1 MKNLEKFLSEGNEWF
16 KRYIKTI
23 REYANKI
30 QESEEWLSTTLNS
43 IGDAVIATDKSGNV
57 RFMNPVAEALTGWK
71 QEEAT
76 GKPLEGIFNI
86 INEENNKKAEN
97 PVSRVLREGNI
108 VGLANHTILIAK
120 DGKKIPIADSGAPIQ
135 DDKGNIVGVV
145 LIFRDITELKKSE
158 KKLKDVIQFLPD
170 ATFMIDTEGKVI
182 FWNKAMEEMTNV
194 KAEEILNK
202 GNYEYALPF
211 YGKRRPILIDLV
223 LNSKNNFESEY
234 YVFDKIGDTLIS
246 EVFVPYLKTNGTFL
260 WGKARP
266 LYDFQGIIIGAI
278 ETIRDITESKKAEQ
292 KIIHL
297 NNVLRA
303 VRNVNQLITKE
314 KDRNSLLQR
323 ACNILIEIPG
333 FFNAW
338 IALIDSSNKVTHVFE
353 AGIGE
358 AFSAIE
364 KMLKKGKITKCA
376 QKAMLQTE
384 ATLIE
389 DPYSTCRDCPLSNSY
404 GNRASMTIRLEHERK
419 VFGWLTVSIPNELV
433 EGEQELFE
441 EVGGDIAFALYDIDR
456 EEKHREAEKRMI
468 KSEEKYHNLVN
479 DMREMIGKIEAN
491 GEIVYASPQTFELM
505 GFRPEEVIGK
515 NWFKS
520 YVHPED
526 FTQIAN
532 AMKGATDSQGGFESF
547 DFRMRHKDGH
557 YIHVSGRGKIIK
569 EEGKIKYIASFRDIT
584 KRTLA
589 EQELRKSESLYHMA
603 YDRANFYKDL
613 FAHDM
618 NNILQAILSGL
629 QLSEIIFD
637 DPDKREALKTN
648 LRIMKNQIIR
658 GANLIS
664 NVRKLSQLE
673 EIELPLKKIEICNIL
688 KNLISTLKN
697 TYQTKNFNIQVHSIG
712 KKLHVQANDFLV
724 DVFENILIN
733 SVRHNRNPSVE
744 VTVKIS
750 RAQKNSV
757 NYLKMEFQDNGKGIA
772 NSWKENI
779 FQRGYT
785 EEKSVQGMGLGL
797 SLVKKIIKNYN
808 GEIWVE
814 DRIKGDHSKG
824 SNFILLIP
832 EVN

>member
-1 MKNLEKFLSEGNEWF
+1 MKKLE
-16 KRYIKTI
+16 
-23 REYANKI
+23 
-30 QESEEWLSTTLNS
+30 ESEEWLSTTLNS

-57 RFMNPVAEALTGWK
+57 RFMNPMAEALTGWR
-71 QEEAT
+71 QEEAME
-76 GKPLEGIFNI
+76 KPLECIFNI
-86 INEENNKKAEN
+86 INEETNKKVEN
-97 PVSRVLREGNI
+97 PVSRVLREGII
-108 VGLANHTILIAK
+108 VGLANHTILIAR
-120 DGKKIPIADSGAPIQ
+120 DGKEIPIADSGAPIR
-135 DDKGNIVGVV
+135 DNKGNISGVV

-211 YGKRRPILIDLV
+211 YGERRPIMVDLV
-223 LNSKNNFESEY
+223 LNSQNNFESKYDAFE
-234 YVFDKIGDTLIS
+234 KRGDTIIS
-246 EVFVPYLKTNGTFL
+246 EISVPPQKTRDGTFN
-260 WGKARP
+260 WIKARR
-266 LYDFQGIIIGAI
+266 LYDFQGKIIGAI
-278 ETIRDITESKKAEQ
+278 QTIRDITERKKAEQ
-292 KIIHL
+292 KIMHL
-297 NNVLRA
+297 NDVLRA

-323 ACNILIEIPG
+323 ACDILIEIPG

-338 IALIDSSNKVTHVFE
+338 IALIDSSNKVTHAFE
-353 AGIGE
+353 TGLGE
-358 AFSAIE
+358 AFLPID

-376 QKAMLQTE
+376 QKAMLKTK
-384 ATLIE
+384 AILIK
-389 DPYSTCRDCPLSNSY
+389 DPYSTCRDCPLSKSY
-404 GNRASMTIRLEHERK
+404 KGRVAMTIRLEHKSK
-419 VFGWLTVSIPNELV
+419 VFGWLTVSIPKELV
-433 EGEQELFE
+433 EEESEQELFE
-441 EVGGDIAFALYDIDR
+441 EVGNDIAFALYDIDR
-456 EEKHREAEKRMI
+456 EEKHREAEKRML
-468 KSEEKYHNLVN
+468 KSEEKYRNLVN
-479 DMREMIGKIEAN
+479 DMREMIGKIETN

-505 GFRPEEVIGK
+505 GFRPEETIGK

-526 FTQIAN
+526 LNIIAN
-532 AMKGATDSQGGFESF
+532 AMKNTTDSQGGFESF

-557 YIHVSGRGKIIK
+557 YIHVSGRGKMIK
-569 EEGKIKYIASFRDIT
+569 EKGKIRYIASFRDIT

-589 EQELRKSESLYHMA
+589 EQKVRESENLYHMA

-637 DPDKREALKTN
+637 EPNKREALKTN
-648 LRIMKNQIIR
+648 LRIMKNQITR

-697 TYQTKNFNIQVHSIG
+697 TYQINNLNIQVQSIG

-744 VTVKIS
+744 ITIRIS
-750 RAQKNSV
+750 RAEKNRET
-757 NYLKMEFQDNGKGIA
+757 YLKMEFQDNGKGID
-772 NSWKENI
+772 NTRKEPI

-785 EEKSVQGMGLGL
+785 EEKSVHGMGLGL
-797 SLVKKIIKNYN
+797 SLVKKIIENYN